1 MNSRSLILAAL
12 ATAIAIG
19 AFVYLQQEPRG
30 NIASSTPVPS
40 VPRSLVDARIE
51 SDVAAPTP
59 AAVTREVPDPDDSTT
74 PLLPALPLQKGELA
88 WEARIR
94 KTIEAPGAN
103 DTTIARALFEMLP
116 GLPVEGRVRAA
127 EEAIQRTSSAEYR
140 AVAQP
145 VISNP
150 GTYTPSMIVLFSDLM
165 ERPAEVQLPTLLV
178 IARNSEHPLS
188 KQAQENLAFVLQQN
202 PGADWSRWEAAI
214 REKLAAHP

>member
-1 MNSRSLILAAL
+1 MNSRSLIAATI
-12 ATAIAIG
+12 AVVVIAIG
-19 AFVYLQQEPRG
+19 AFIFLQQDPPR
-30 NIASSTPVPS
+30 NVSTLTPRPATPIAPP
-40 VPRSLVDARIE
+40 DAERE
-51 SDVAAPTP
+51 AGAATP
-59 AAVTREVPDPDDSTT
+59 AAMTREVPDPDSTI

-94 KTIEAPGAN
+94 AVLETPGAN
-103 DTTIARALFEMLP
+103 ETAVARKLFEMLP

-127 EEAIQRTSSAEYR
+127 EEAIQRTSSVEYR

-150 GTYTPSMIVLFSDLM
+150 GTYPPSLIVLFSDLM

-188 KQAQENLAFVLQQN
+188 KQAQENLVFVLKQN
-202 PGADWSRWEAAI
+202 PGTDWSRWEAAI
-214 REKLAAHP
+214 REKLAAQR